1 MFLGR
6 TSKGPHRD
14 NIYILWEKNNIRECG
29 SQGEHKIALVLLKL
43 AEINLIK
50 IKTGEHPIVLL
61 DDVFAKLDLKR
72 SKKLVSYLN
81 SININNKN
89 PIQTIIT
96 TTDILNVEK
105 SGLIL
110 KTPEIKAHK
119 LVL

>member
-1 MFLGR
+1 M
-6 TSKGPHRD
+6 
-14 NIYILWEKNNIRECG
+14 
-29 SQGEHKIALVLLKL
+29 LKL

-50 IKTGEHPIVLL
+50 SETGEYPIVLL

-81 SININNKN
+81 SINISNKN

-96 TTDILNVEK
+96 TTDILNIEK

-110 KTPEIKAHK
+110 EAPGIKTFK
-119 LVL
+119 LGM